1 MKSKVI
7 SFILSVILLFSVVP
21 TGITLSAY
29 AETKPEE
36 IVDITERE
44 SLYTVET
51 TDEYMAERYGAIA
64 SGVSDET
71 FIKEF
76 EKAAHD
82 TAVACGKSVDL
93 NEYNIRYSESN
104 KETLAGLIQTFIDKY
119 PELYHIKSYGFSIR
133 NSEYI
138 VSLNFTYYYTA
149 AEYKAMNN
157 EVDSAVNKYFGDVI
171 GDFKAD
177 KLSDAQLLLLLHDRI
192 AAVCEYDYD
201 NFLLEEETG
210 EPHISDDSYNMY
222 GTLVKKIA
230 VCQGYA
236 KTYQMILNDLGI
248 KNWLCSSSTLGH
260 VWNIVE
266 LNGKYYHVDITWDDP
281 VYDISGQVYHTNF
294 LRSTEG
300 IIEEGHEADDFDTT
314 PIDTNYDNYFW
325 QDSQAAFT
333 YLNGKIY
340 YIDSE
345 KKVGSGYGAIC
356 DWDGNAIYNIEEAWK
371 TKYGGTYTGCYSR
384 LYALGDKLYFNGVS
398 TVYALK
404 PGNST
409 AKTIFSPVLN
419 TGKSI
424 YGLGIE
430 DDQGFVEINESPNF
444 TTDTKKN
451 GTQSFEIDLSGKPT
465 FALNANEIEIKQGDT
480 FTLSVVDF
488 DDGGSDVTVS
498 DARFTSSDTSVATVD
513 EKSGEVFAVGKGYA
527 LITCSISGVDRNCRV
542 YVLGE
547 GEIIFSS
554 DNINIG
560 DISNRTYDGKAQ
572 TVSFNISYNEE
583 KLVEGDDYTVKYS
596 NNINA
601 GTATI
606 VITGIGVYVGE
617 IEKTFEILPYDISTS
632 IGSVLKQNATA
643 KTYNGKAQ
651 TLSMTFKLGGNKLVE
666 NTDYKLEYKNNV
678 NAGKATVKMTGIG
691 NFAGSA
697 SAEYTINP
705 KSIVGSTVSGVTDK
719 AYTGAYII
727 PSVTVVTGGK
737 RLALNTDY
745 RVSGSNNKYAGKAV
759 ITILGTGNYT
769 GSISKTFYI
778 HPAKVTGLKFSSA
791 TKSSIK
797 ISWKKSSSGT
807 GYAVQR
813 ATSQNGKYSTVALI
827 GNLKTVSY
835 TDKKVAPNK
844 TYYYKIIAY
853 KSLDGG
859 KITSVVSAVLK
870 TATAT
875 KTPKLSS
882 AKAKSGKK
890 AYLSWKKVS
899 GASGYTLYMS
909 TKKSSGYK
917 AVYSGK
923 KLNYTKTKLKKGTT
937 YYFKLRTYKVV
948 NGNKIYS
955 DYSSYKK
962 VKITK

>member
-64 SGVSDET
+64 SGISDET

-82 TAVACGKSVDL
+82 TAVACEKSVDL

-133 NSEYI
+133 NNEYI

-201 NFLLEEETG
+201 NFLLEEQTG

-236 KTYQMILNDLGI
+236 KTYQMILNDLEI

-300 IIEEGHEADDFDTT
+300 IIEEGHDADDFDTT
-314 PIDTNYDNYFW
+314 PADTNYDDYFW
-325 QDSQAAFT
+325 QDSQAAFA
-333 YLNGKIY
+333 YLDGKIY

-356 DWDGNAIYNIEEAWK
+356 DWDGDVVYNIGEAWK
-371 TKYGGTYTGCYSR
+371 TKYGGTYIGCYSR
-384 LYALGDKLYFNGVS
+384 LYVLGDKLYFNGAS
-398 TVYALK
+398 TVYALN
-404 PGNST
+404 PGNPT
-409 AKTIFSPVLN
+409 VKTVFRPQMN
-419 TGKSI
+419 KGENI
-424 YGLGIE
+424 YGLSVE
-430 DDQGFVEINESPNF
+430 DTQGFVEINESPDF
-444 TTDTKKN
+444 TTDTKLN
-451 GTQSFEIDLSGKPT
+451 GKRPFNIDLSGKPI
-465 FALNANEIEIKQGDT
+465 FALNAYEIEMKEGDT

-488 DDGGSDVTVS
+488 DNGGSDATVS
-498 DARFTSSDTSVATVD
+498 DARFTSSDASVVTVN
-513 EKSGEVFAVGKGYA
+513 EKSGEVLAVGKGYA
-527 LITCSISGVDRNCRV
+527 LITCSISDVNVNCQV

-554 DNINIG
+554 ANITIK
-560 DISNRTYDGKAQ
+560 DISDRTYDGKAQ

-601 GTATI
+601 GTATV

-617 IEKTFEILPYDISTS
+617 IEKNFEILPYNISEYAA
-632 IGSVLKQNATA
+632 GALKQVATA

-651 TLSMTFKLGGNKLVE
+651 TLSFTLNLGENKLTE

-678 NAGKATVKMTGIG
+678 NAGKATVKITGIG
-691 NFAGSA
+691 NFSGSA

-705 KSIVGSTVSGVTDK
+705 KSIVGSTVSGVSDK
-719 AYTGAYII
+719 AYTGSYII
-727 PSVTVVTGGK
+727 PSVTVTKDGK
-737 RLALNTDY
+737 RL
-745 RVSGSNNKYAGKAV
+745 VSGTEYKVAGSNNKYAGKA
-759 ITILGTGNYT
+759 TIKISGTGNYT

-791 TKSSIK
+791 TKSVIK
-797 ISWKKSSSGT
+797 ISWTKSASGT
-807 GYAVQR
+807 GYAIQR
-813 ATSQNGKYSTVALI
+813 ATSQNGKYSTIALI

-835 TDKKVAPNK
+835 TDKKVSPNK

-859 KITSVVSAVLK
+859 KLTSVASAGIK

-875 KTPKLSS
+875 KAPKLSS

-890 AYLSWKKVS
+890 AYVSWKKVS

-923 KLNYTKTKLKKGTT
+923 KLYYTKTKLKKGKT
-937 YYFKLRTYKVV
+937 YYFKLKTYKVV
-948 NGNKIYS
+948 NNKKIYS